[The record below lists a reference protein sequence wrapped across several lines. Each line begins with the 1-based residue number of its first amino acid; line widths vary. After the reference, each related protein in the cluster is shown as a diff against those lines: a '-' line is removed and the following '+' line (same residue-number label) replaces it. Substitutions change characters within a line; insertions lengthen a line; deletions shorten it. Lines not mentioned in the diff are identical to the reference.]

1 MSNYRQM
8 APAAYLV
15 AALLFFIPFFDALAS
30 VAPWHPLAA
39 QWRFGAIGLIS
50 NAFMIPA
57 AGALIAVGTAL
68 TYSHY
73 KTQLWFGIVCWL
85 MTLVVVLGMLSFS
98 LDAIQTRTAIRPD
111 MYRSYEVAT
120 VTAEAKLLLGAF
132 AFGLLGR
139 ACKLERWYSRWF
151 EAWLKKRTT
160 QRA

>member
-1 MSNYRQM
+1 MS
-8 APAAYLV
+8 PAV
-15 AALLFFIPFFDALAS
+15 
-30 VAPWHPLAA
+30 
-39 QWRFGAIGLIS
+39 
-50 NAFMIPA
+50 
-57 AGALIAVGTAL
+57 GALIAVGTAL

-132 AFGLLGR
+132 AFGFMGR
-139 ACKLERWYSRWF
+139 ARKPQRWGSRLVEGWLE
-151 EAWLKKRTT
+151 KR
-160 QRA
+160 

>member
-30 VAPWHPLAA
+30 VAPWHPFGA

-98 LDAIQTRTAIRPD
+98 LDAIQTRTALRPD
-111 MYRSYEVAT
+111 IYRSYEVGPGP
-120 VTAEAKLLLGAF
+120 AEP
-132 AFGLLGR
+132 
-139 ACKLERWYSRWF
+139 
-151 EAWLKKRTT
+151 
-160 QRA
+160 